1 MSYEPVTKQAFT
13 LHFYYFFY
21 FYFFFAREGVNSKT
35 ELARVLFI
43 VRYMYRYDLAICGS
57 FINTYSI
64 GSRSYEPDT
73 TRSLGKGS

>member
-1 MSYEPVTKQAFT
+1 MVYELWAG
-13 LHFYYFFY
+13 HEASFYTTYFL
-21 FYFFFAREGVNSKT
+21 FFIFLQGRELIQKT